1 MPAMPAPQM
10 TTSAVCLLIR
20 ALDCNTWGHRSPHL
34 GGTSLAYSGALAR
47 SGGRRMPIPEDVEP
61 GTPRAD
67 TRLLEFIERR
77 RQQDVR
83 DRRQRLQLAAIACLG
98 VIVLILTISNA
109 FLVSRRHARPP
120 VPPALAPQPTV
131 RPAPPTT
138 PPSPAVSEPSASP
151 SPARGT
157 AAALRPTATAAAP
170 IADAPPPAALEPDDA
185 PTLPERKVRISSD
198 GRPNMVPKPPDV
210 RSTPAQL
217 GRRRPRR
224 GGGTAA
230 PGRCERVGVWGPLR
244 GPHDA
249 NHSREAPRLRRGAA
263 NAWGSGGHFGARTT
277 LTTPE
282 KRHGCAGALR
292 TRGGLGAISGPARR

>member
-1 MPAMPAPQM
+1 
-10 TTSAVCLLIR
+10 
-20 ALDCNTWGHRSPHL
+20 
-34 GGTSLAYSGALAR
+34 
-47 SGGRRMPIPEDVEP
+47 MPIPEDVEP

-109 FLVSRRHARPP
+109 VLVSRLLARPP

-210 RSTPAQL
+210 RSTPAQ
-217 GRRRPRR
+217 
-224 GGGTAA
+224 
-230 PGRCERVGVWGPLR
+230 PGRSSIQRGYATAGRAYAPAAGAGEADPVRRTARWLVESYGPLE
-244 GPHDA
+244 A
-249 NHSREAPRLRRGAA
+249 ESRALAAAEFYSSDEGDFWRRVAA
-263 NAWGSGGHFGARTT
+263 HVRESSR
-277 LTTPE
+277 
-282 KRHGCAGALR
+282 
-292 TRGGLGAISGPARR
+292 